1 MIILYIYKNKPRILF
16 LKQFNIEKE
25 WNEIK
30 KTIRKIK
37 VPQIKKQTY

>member
-1 MIILYIYKNKPRILF
+1 MIILYKKNKPRILF
-16 LKQFNIEKE
+16 PKQFNIEKE